1 VWFNSV
7 QNWVT
12 NDVKAGDTKSI
23 QNVCTPSVEM
33 TFKMNLHLGHLLSYI
48 KQFDAICRFA
58 NPSFFPKKKLER
70 DREYAVNL
78 QEQS

>member
-58 NPSFFPKKKLER
+58 NPSVFPKKKLER